1 METRPEIQ
9 EEELSGLW
17 VENAADALGPAWTL
31 QESQLSQR
39 EAAVTCARGY
49 RGHFGWGPG
58 VAFKL
63 RAVPAS

>member
-1 METRPEIQ
+1 MKAFRAPTILWKTRKGMETRPEIQ

-39 EAAVTCARGY
+39 EAAR
-49 RGHFGWGPG
+49 P
-58 VAFKL
+58 L
-63 RAVPAS
+63 RVGTWCGL